1 MKMNKMSVIFILFV
15 LVWGIATCLLIVR
28 NIHLSKEKER
38 YRENTDALMSDM
50 QQIQIDSAI
59 LASTVKVLRL
69 SLGEYEHYRA
79 EDVATI
85 KKMGIRIK
93 SLEAIAR
100 HDIEINAPI
109 EAEVKDSFIFRD
121 TVPVYFKSLKME
133 TPYIKLDGTIENN
146 QLKGEIHLPAHLHQA
161 VWVEYKYKFLW
172 WRWKIKTIHQT
183 ISSDNPYVEIKYS
196 EFIDIEK

>member
-85 KKMGIRIK
+85 KKNG
-93 SLEAIAR
+93 
-100 HDIEINAPI
+100 D
-109 EAEVKDSFIFRD
+109 KD
-121 TVPVYFKSLKME
+121 K
-133 TPYIKLDGTIENN
+133 
-146 QLKGEIHLPAHLHQA
+146 
-161 VWVEYKYKFLW
+161 KFGSHSP
-172 WRWKIKTIHQT
+172 T
-183 ISSDNPYVEIKYS
+183 
-196 EFIDIEK
+196 